1 MASRKKIGKTG
12 CLFWL
17 VILLVIIVIFVYKGK
32 GNFKETFSF
41 FKIEKIKE
49 RFGKGL
55 REKELAVE
63 KETAGSKETSGY
75 REPGNFPSDFPEGK
89 SPGKSLEEK
98 HVKLEEATD
107 SKAKTGVEKVPTI
120 ETPVPE
126 KPQSESPV
134 TSELK
139 TKRLSTSL
147 YFVMI
152 SNDSTIVR
160 PVPITRTITYK
171 DSPITRTIESLLEGP
186 TVAERQKG
194 IISFIP
200 EETKLISAHISD
212 GLLTLNFSKRFEEN
226 YTGRDAILLEVSQVL
241 LTSFNFSQV
250 TSLSILIE
258 GNQRRYITGE
268 GIPLKKVYTRQ
279 DLADLSI

>member
-1 MASRKKIGKTG
+1 MAPRKKIGKTG

-17 VILLVIIVIFVYKGK
+17 VIFLVIIVIFVYKGK

-41 FKIEKIKE
+41 LKIEKIKE
-49 RFGKGL
+49 TFGKSL
-55 REKELAVE
+55 SDEEIAAE
-63 KETAGSKETSGY
+63 EETGDL
-75 REPGNFPSDFPEGK
+75 PGGE
-89 SPGKSLEEK
+89 SPGKSLEESLEEEY
-98 HVKLEEATD
+98 VKLEEHTD
-107 SKAKTGVEKVPTI
+107 SKAKTMVEKVPTV
-120 ETPVPE
+120 ETPAPE
-126 KPQSESPV
+126 KPQRPQSKPPV

-139 TKRLSTSL
+139 TKRLAASL

-152 SNDSTIVR
+152 SNDSTTVR
-160 PVPITRTITYK
+160 PVPVTRTITYK

-194 IISFIP
+194 ITSFIP

-250 TSLSILIE
+250 NSLSILIE

-279 DLADLSI
+279 DLANLNL

>member
-1 MASRKKIGKTG
+1 MASRKIIGKTG

-49 RFGKGL
+49 TFGKGL
-55 REKELAVE
+55 RDEEIAAE
-63 KETAGSKETSGY
+63 E
-75 REPGNFPSDFPEGK
+75 EPGDLSGDFPSGK
-89 SPGKSLEEK
+89 SPDKSLEEK
-98 HVKLEEATD
+98 HVKLEETTD
-107 SKAKTGVEKVPTI
+107 SKAKTMGEKVPTI
-120 ETPVPE
+120 ETPAPE
-126 KPQSESPV
+126 KPQSKSPV

-139 TKRLSTSL
+139 TKRLATSL

-152 SNDSTIVR
+152 SNDSTTVR
-160 PVPITRTITYK
+160 PVSVTRTITYK

-194 IISFIP
+194 ITSFIP

-250 TSLSILIE
+250 SSLSILIE

-279 DLADLSI
+279 DLADLNI